1 MHANHPRPLRRS
13 RALLVAIAL
22 AGGLGGL
29 AACGGDDSGDA
40 AAPST
45 TAATATSMADGAMT
59 DGSTA
64 GGTATTMAGAMSDD
78 MMMGAFGPAC
88 SSVPDSG
95 AGSFAGMAADP
106 AATAASNNPVLS
118 TLVGA
123 VQAAGLVDTL
133 NGPGPFTIFAPA
145 NDAFEKVDPAALN
158 AALADPSGALTNIL
172 TYHVVAGENLDASAL
187 AEAGSLQTVQGEE
200 LTITGSGQELMVNG
214 AKVLCGNVK
223 TANATVY
230 IIDSVLMP

>member
-1 MHANHPRPLRRS
+1 MHRNLPRSIRPS

-22 AGGLGGL
+22 CGGLGGL
-29 AACGGDDSGDA
+29 AACGGDDSGGT
-40 AAPST
+40 AAP
-45 TAATATSMADGAMT
+45 AATAAASSVANGAMT
-59 DGSTA
+59 DDSMADSTA
-64 GGTATTMAGAMSDD
+64 STMTGAMSDD
-78 MMMGAFGPAC
+78 AMMGAFGPAC
-88 SSVPDSG
+88 ASVPASG

-106 AATAASNNPVLS
+106 AATAASNNPALS

-145 NDAFEKVDPAALN
+145 NDAFEKVDPTALN
-158 AALADPSGALTNIL
+158 AALADPNGALTNIL

-187 AEAGSLQTVQGEE
+187 AEAGSLQTVQGEN
-200 LTITGSGQELMVNG
+200 LTITGSGEDLMVNG
-214 AKVLCGNVK
+214 AKVICGNVQ

-230 IIDSVLMP
+230 IIDSVLMPG